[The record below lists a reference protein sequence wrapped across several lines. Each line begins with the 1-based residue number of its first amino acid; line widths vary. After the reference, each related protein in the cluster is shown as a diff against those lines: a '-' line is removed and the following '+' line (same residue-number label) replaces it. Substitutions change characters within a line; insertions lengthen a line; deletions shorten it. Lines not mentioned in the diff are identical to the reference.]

1 MAIRGS
7 YAKGIAKREEILTS
21 ALEVIARNGYSQ
33 ASVKELADA
42 VGLSQAGLL
51 HYFSSKEELFIEV
64 LRKRDEIDGG
74 RYDGEMLRTDALSV
88 LGSVMRHNIEV
99 PGLSQL
105 YSRLA
110 AEASDPRHPAHDF
123 FLNRSAEMRE
133 KFAASTR
140 IQQSNGTLSAGL
152 DPELL
157 ATIMITLADGLQA
170 HWILDPTIDMAAHV
184 QYFERLISALPDT
197 LPGSDAQSDS

>member
-140 IQQSNGTLSAGL
+140 IQQSKGTLSAGL

>member
-133 KFAASTR
+133 KFATSTR